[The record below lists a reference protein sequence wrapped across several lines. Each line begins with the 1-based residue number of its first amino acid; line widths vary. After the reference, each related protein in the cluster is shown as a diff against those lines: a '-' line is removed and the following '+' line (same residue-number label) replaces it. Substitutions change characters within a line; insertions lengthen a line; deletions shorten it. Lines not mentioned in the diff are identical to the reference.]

1 MSEKPAE
8 ALSRRA
14 FINLTALSLLEW
26 TKIHLIPFSRESA
39 ASPGSEHQL
48 HTRDHFIELVIPEF
62 RMGGAEI
69 GPGVNVIDHQLDI
82 VAVDVV
88 VDPTGDG
95 QKPVAPLFSWIK
107 TPHA

>member
-14 FINLTALSLLEW
+14 FADLTVLSLLEW
-26 TKIHLIPFSRESA
+26 TKIQLIPFPRESA

-62 RMGGAEI
+62 RMRFAEI
-69 GPGVNVIDHQLDI
+69 GPGVNIIDHELDRI
-82 VAVDVV
+82 AVDVV
-88 VDPTGDG
+88 VEAAGNRVDAV
-95 QKPVAPLFSWIK
+95 VADLPRV
-107 TPHA
+107 